1 MKLKKIASLALAGIM
16 AVSMLAGC
24 KDGTNQEEPS
34 SSSQVPATTNVV
46 TYANDALTG
55 AQKGVFT
62 FKSSSELDT
71 ILQAAANDKSKF
83 TSQDIINAYDSVAA
97 TWCDSTTKYGD
108 LAKAVKGKV
117 QDNAIVVTNFTNKIA
132 ANGGK
137 DQKIVRVYTAS
148 GALDEKTAINMV
160 IDNFNTVGG
169 DTVINATNYPEHVGK
184 TNAWIPDYDAE
195 YAGEISAVKVTSNDN
210 TAKTSWVVAIVITQS
225 VTEADNV

>member
-34 SSSQVPATTNVV
+34 SSSQVPATTNAV

-55 AQKGVFT
+55 AEKGVFT

-71 ILQAAANDKSKF
+71 ILQAAANDKTKY
-83 TSQDIINAYDSVAA
+83 TSQEINNSYDTAA
-97 TWCDSTTKYGD
+97 AAWCGNGNNVD
-108 LAKAVKGKV
+108 LADAVEGKV
-117 QDNAIVVTNFTNKIA
+117 QDNAIDVNVFKGTPV

-137 DQKIVRVYTAS
+137 DQKIVRVFTAS
-148 GALDEKTAINMV
+148 GALDEKTAIKKV
-160 IDNFNTVGG
+160 IETFKSG
-169 DTVINATNYPEHVGK
+169 DTKIDKDNYPDV
-184 TNAWIPDYDAE
+184 AWETTVSTSQHYHAE
-195 YAGEISAVKVTSNDN
+195 YVGEISAVKVTSNDN
-210 TAKTSWVVAIVITQS
+210 TAKTSWVVAIVVTQS

>member
-34 SSSQVPATTNVV
+34 SSSQVPATTDVV

-55 AQKGVFT
+55 KQKGVFT

-83 TSQDIINAYDSVAA
+83 TSQEIINSYDDTAA
-97 TWCDSTTKYGD
+97 KWDTTD
-108 LAKAVKGKV
+108 LADAVKGKV
-117 QDNAIVVTNFTNKIA
+117 QDNAIVVEKFNGTVA

-137 DQKIVRVYTAS
+137 DQKIVRVFTAS
-148 GALDEKTAINMV
+148 GALDEKTAINKV
-160 IDNFNTVGG
+160 IKTFNSG
-169 DTVINATNYPEHVGK
+169 DTAINSTYYPDHVWETTTSGAT
-184 TNAWIPDYDAE
+184 YDAE
-195 YAGEISAVKVTSNDN
+195 YVGEISAVKVTSNDN

-225 VTEADNV
+225 VTKAANV

>member
-24 KDGTNQEEPS
+24 NGSTDPEEPS

-46 TYANDALTG
+46 TYANDALSG
-55 AQKGVFT
+55 AEKGVFT

-71 ILQAAANDKSKF
+71 ILQAAANDKTKY
-83 TSQDIINAYDSVAA
+83 TSQEINDSYDSAA
-97 TWCDSTTKYGD
+97 AAWCGNGNNED
-108 LAKAVKGKV
+108 LADAVKGKG
-117 QDNAIVVTNFTNKIA
+117 QDNAIVIDYFKYQIA

-137 DQKIVRVYTAS
+137 DQKIVRVFTAS
-148 GALDEKTAINMV
+148 GALDEKTAIKQV
-160 IDNFNTVGG
+160 IAAFNSG
-169 DTVINATNYPEHVGK
+169 DTDIDDTNYPEHVK
-184 TNAWIPDYDAE
+184 KVNSASTNAYDAE

-225 VTEADNV
+225 VTEAANV

>member
-83 TSQDIINAYDSVAA
+83 TSQEIINSYDDTAA
-97 TWCDSTTKYGD
+97 KWDNTD
-108 LAKAVKGKV
+108 LADAVKGKV
-117 QDNAIVVTNFTNKIA
+117 QDNAIVVNVFGGTPV

-137 DQKIVRVYTAS
+137 DQKIVRVFTAS
-148 GALDEKTAINMV
+148 GALDEKTAIKKV
-160 IDNFNTVGG
+160 IETFNSG
-169 DTVINATNYPEHVGK
+169 DTKIDKDNYPNV
-184 TNAWIPDYDAE
+184 AWETTVSTSQHYDAE
-195 YAGEISAVKVTSNDN
+195 YVGEISAVKVTSNDN

-225 VTEADNV
+225 VTKAANV

>member
-71 ILQAAANDKSKF
+71 ILQAAANDKDKFASKDIKTVYGNTNSVYDKNNNELKSVYNTVEDKISANSIVI
-83 TSQDIINAYDSVAA
+83 TSTQDLKTAA
-97 TWCDSTTKYGD
+97 P
-108 LAKAVKGKV
+108 
-117 QDNAIVVTNFTNKIA
+117 N
-132 ANGGK
+132 GK
-137 DQKIVRVYTAS
+137 DQKMVRVLAIS
-148 GALDEKTAINMV
+148 GALDEKTAITKLV
-160 IDNFNTVGG
+160 DDF
-169 DTVINATNYPEHVGK
+169 TN
-184 TNAWIPDYDAE
+184 DYKLDSIFPAE
-195 YAGEISAVKVTSNDN
+195 IAGTPGYDCDYTAEISAVKVSSVDNAAN
-210 TAKTSWVVAIVITQS
+210 TAWVVAIVITQS
-225 VTEADNV
+225 VTEAANVQ

>member
-46 TYANDALTG
+46 TYANDALSG
-55 AQKGVFT
+55 AEKGVFT

-83 TSQDIINAYDSVAA
+83 TSQDIIDVYDDVKAN
-97 TWCDSTTKYGD
+97 WCDDSKND

-117 QDNAIVVTNFTNKIA
+117 QDNAIVVTNFKNSVA

-137 DQKIVRVYTAS
+137 DQKIVRVFTAS
-148 GALDEKTAINMV
+148 GALDEKTAVNMV
-160 IDNFNTVGG
+160 IDAFNTANG
-169 DTVINATNYPEHVGK
+169 DTVINKTNYPEAVK
-184 TNAWIPDYDAE
+184 KDATTAASYDAE

-210 TAKTSWVVAIVITQS
+210 TAKTSWVVAIVVTQS
-225 VTEADNV
+225 VTEAANV

>member
-34 SSSQVPATTNVV
+34 SSSQVPAATNVV

-83 TSQDIINAYDSVAA
+83 TSQEIINSYDNTAA
-97 TWCDSTTKYGD
+97 VWCGSDD

-117 QDNAIVVTNFTNKIA
+117 QDNAIVIEKFAGASV

-137 DQKIVRVYTAS
+137 DQKTVNVYTVS
-148 GALDEKTAINMV
+148 GALDEKTAITSV
-160 IDNFNTVGG
+160 IKLFNQG
-169 DTVINATNYPEHVGK
+169 DTEINASNYPEHPSAGA
-184 TNAWIPDYDAE
+184 TSYDAE

-225 VTEADNV
+225 VTEAANV

>member
-46 TYANDALTG
+46 TYANDALSS
-55 AQKGVFT
+55 AEKGVFT

-71 ILQAAANDKSKF
+71 ILQAAANDKTKF
-83 TSQDIINAYDSVAA
+83 TSQEINASYDTAA
-97 TWCDSTTKYGD
+97 AAWCGNGKNED
-108 LAKAVKGKV
+108 LADAVKGKV
-117 QDNAIVVTNFTNKIA
+117 QDNAIVVGKFGCTLA

-137 DQKIVRVYTAS
+137 DQKIVRVFTAF
-148 GALDEKTAINMV
+148 GALDEKTAIKQV
-160 IDNFNTVGG
+160 IAEFKNG
-169 DTVINATNYPEHVGK
+169 DTVINKTNYPEAIK
-184 TNAWIPDYDAE
+184 KDANTAATYDAE

-225 VTEADNV
+225 VTEAANV

>member
-24 KDGTNQEEPS
+24 KDGSSQEDPS
-34 SSSQVPATTNVV
+34 SSSQVPTTTNVV

-83 TSQDIINAYDSVAA
+83 TSQEIATSYDGA
-97 TWCDSTTKYGD
+97 TVVWCGNNNKD
-108 LAKAVKGKV
+108 LEDAVKGKV
-117 QDNAIVVTNFTNKIA
+117 QDNAIVIGQFTGAPA

-137 DQKIVRVYTAS
+137 DQKIVRVYAVS
-148 GALDEKTAINMV
+148 GAFDEKTAIKNV
-160 IDNFNTVGG
+160 IDGFDVNNTE
-169 DTVINATNYPEHVGK
+169 INVANYPDHVYIG
-184 TNAWIPDYDAE
+184 TTAYDAE

-225 VTEADNV
+225 VTEAANV